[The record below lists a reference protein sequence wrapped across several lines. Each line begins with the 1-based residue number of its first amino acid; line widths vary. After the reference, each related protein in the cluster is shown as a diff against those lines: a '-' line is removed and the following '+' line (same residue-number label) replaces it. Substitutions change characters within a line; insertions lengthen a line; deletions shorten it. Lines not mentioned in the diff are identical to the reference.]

1 MPNRIPDE
9 IVESVKKNASFL
21 SLLKKYN
28 IMAVK
33 KGKSY
38 LAICPFHPDTE
49 PSLSIDTRQNL
60 FHCLG
65 CGAAGNIIQFIMDF
79 EKVTFPQA
87 VEELLAI
94 KTATIPAPSKDEAA
108 PEPERLELSAEERNA
123 ILLHIVKQSVE
134 DLRNSETG
142 RTYLE
147 SRGLEP
153 LRLLESYTL
162 GLHCGNSFDKL
173 AEPQRQKLEA
183 IGIVSGRRS
192 LFDGCIMFP
201 LTKDGNITTIY
212 GRKAVSGTGSHY
224 LLPCKREG
232 LYLPSAGLNPRK
244 PVVISESIID
254 GLSLFTAG
262 ITNVLPLLGVNGFL
276 PDHLAYL
283 LEQAFPKIFI
293 ALNGD
298 DAGNRAA
305 AALKQNLAAS
315 NLTSH
320 IIELPAG
327 KDINDML
334 REMGGEQLKQW
345 FIGTVQTDKP
355 ARPTVW
361 EDDFGG
367 IYALFDDREYRIQ
380 GLALYGMDKLRV
392 NLKVRKISH
401 ELSAMSYEQKTENE
415 KAQSSPLT
423 AQSSFHID
431 TLDLYNARA
440 RELFVAQT
448 CTTLAV
454 DRECIARDLS
464 GLINLLEELR
474 LKKKEQGSR
483 KTYEMSEEERREA
496 LEYLK
501 APNLLERLAAD
512 FAACGMVGN
521 KDVNVLAYLGALSR
535 MTERPLGTLIV
546 SRSGAGK
553 SFLQD
558 MVASFTPEESLLR
571 MTRLTGQSLFY
582 QGKDGLKHKLL
593 SIEEDE
599 GMQEAMYSIRTLLSS
614 QKLCLHGLKTD
625 QKTGEFKAYENMVEG
640 PASVMI
646 STTDLSV
653 FDHES
658 ANRFF
663 ILYLD
668 ESREQTRAILEYQR
682 KNGGPEK
689 IRLRLAREKISKLHR
704 NIQRL
709 LKPIAVSNRLGTGVE
724 YPAEILNTR
733 REQTKTESL
742 IETVALLHQYQRDVK
757 HRCFFGVDTRFIE
770 VTPQDVEAVHAIAG
784 QLLRQSLDELSKLCR
799 ELLYHIH
806 EIVNERYQEAAAMHP
821 GVERWQVSFTRK
833 ELKDR
838 CGWSRWHLEEHLNE
852 LEEGGYIVR
861 RTGRKGQKYAYCL
874 VEEVIPDTPNVK
886 RINGKKSKQFDTLT
900 APLAELAGTC
910 GKTCR

>member
-1 MPNRIPDE
+1 MPNRIPE
-9 IVESVKKNASFL
+9 SIIQSVKANTPFL
-21 SLLKKYN
+21 SLLKSYGIKTSKKGNSY
-28 IMAVK
+28 MAV
-33 KGKSY
+33 
-38 LAICPFHPDTE
+38 CPFHNDSQA
-49 PSLSIDTRQNL
+49 SLSIDRKQNL

-65 CGAAGNIIQFIMDF
+65 CDAAGNVIQFVERLENIS
-79 EKVTFPQA
+79 FPKA
-87 VEELLAI
+87 VDRLLALKGNPRI
-94 KTATIPAPSKDEAA
+94 ASIDAA
-108 PEPERLELSAEERNA
+108 ISSEKEKEEEKPVELSAEERNA
-123 ILLHIVKQSVE
+123 ILLHIVNLSVE
-134 DLRNSETG
+134 DLRNSEPG

-147 SRGLEP
+147 KRGLEP

-162 GLHCGNSFDKL
+162 GFHSGNSFDKL
-173 AEPQRQKLEA
+173 ADTERAKLEA
-183 IGIVSGRRS
+183 VGLIRDGRS

-201 LTKDGNITTIY
+201 LVKDGRITTIY

-232 LYLPSAGLNPRK
+232 LYLPTAGLNPQK
-244 PVVISESIID
+244 PVVITESIID
-254 GLSLFTAG
+254 GLSLFAAG

-283 LEQAFPKIFI
+283 KEQSFPKIFI

-305 AALKQNLAAS
+305 AALKQNLAGN
-315 NLTSH
+315 NLTAQ

-327 KDINDML
+327 EDINDML
-334 REMGGEQLKQW
+334 RELGGEQLKQW
-345 FIGTVQTDKP
+345 FIGKVQTDKP
-355 ARPTVW
+355 AGPTVW

-392 NLKVRKISH
+392 NLKVCRIAAK
-401 ELSAMSYEQKTENE
+401 ET
-415 KAQSSPLT
+415 
-423 AQSSFHID
+423 FHID
-431 TLDLYNARA
+431 TLDLYNARG
-440 RELFVAQT
+440 RELFANQASG
-448 CTTLAV
+448 TLEV
-454 DRECIARDLS
+454 DRERIARDLT

-501 APNLLERLAAD
+501 TPNLLERIAAD
-512 FAACGMVGN
+512 FEACGMVGN

-535 MTERPLGTLIV
+535 MTERPFGTLIV

-593 SIEEDE
+593 TIEEDE

-625 QKTGEFKAYENMVEG
+625 AKTGEFKAYENMVEG
-640 PASVMI
+640 PAAVMI
-646 STTDLSV
+646 STTDLSA

-663 ILYLD
+663 VLYLD
-668 ESREQTRAILEYQR
+668 ESREQTRAILEHQR
-682 KNGGPEK
+682 KNSGPEK
-689 IRLRLAREKISKLHR
+689 IRLRLAREKIGTLHR

-733 REQTKTESL
+733 REQTKTEAL
-742 IETVALLHQYQRDVK
+742 IETVALLHQYQREVK
-757 HRCFFGVDTRFIE
+757 ESRFFGVNTRFIE
-770 VTPQDVEAVHAIAG
+770 VLPEDVEAVHAIAG
-784 QLLRQSLDELSKLCR
+784 ELLRQSLDELSKLCR

-806 EIVNERYQEAAAMHP
+806 ELVNERYQEAAAVQP
-821 GVERWQVSFTRK
+821 GVERWQVTFTRK

-838 CGWSRWHLEEHLNE
+838 CGWSRWHLEEHLKE
-852 LEEGGYIVR
+852 LEEGGYIAR

-874 VEEVIPDTPNVK
+874 VEEVIPDTPNIK
-886 RINGKKSKQFDTLT
+886 WINGKKSK
-900 APLAELAGTC
+900 LAELAGTC
-910 GKTCR
+910 GKTCG